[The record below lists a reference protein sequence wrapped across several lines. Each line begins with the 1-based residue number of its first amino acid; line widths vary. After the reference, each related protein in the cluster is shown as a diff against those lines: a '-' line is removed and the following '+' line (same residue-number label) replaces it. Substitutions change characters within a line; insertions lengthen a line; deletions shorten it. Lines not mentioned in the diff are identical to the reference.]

1 MQESYGRA
9 KETHA
14 HTQAL
19 WEKEIRRARK
29 ENFKSQSVV
38 VKLQEEL
45 KTARTVAKNAEADL
59 EQEKERSAKREQEA
73 FAARYQLV
81 GVQEELAQMQ
91 EKIKL
96 VEQERDALRTI
107 AKNEEIARIAA
118 EGRIPLPAL
127 PEDDEFA
134 SPKKSPKA
142 LQLVTI
148 TSSAASEEELEEMK
162 MRLTWERRRA
172 DRALDRIE
180 FLELECRS
188 NCCSSRGSVVE
199 HPEKISAIRIAPTN
213 TVYVPAEGVF
223 RTVSPPLESP
233 RIPSAQQMPPP
244 ASIISREPLH
254 YARTPSCEPPS
265 QAVPPDMNT
274 SLLSLLDPQSRS
286 TTPMESNMPSTFS
299 VPTIS
304 GNYPTNPSPPPHHA
318 HPSSRSSSQ
327 TQPHSPRHHSP
338 SSPEYSEHLEPEAH
352 HSISRT
358 TTTTTTIP
366 LAAPASAPSTSNM
379 STISREQALAQIRE
393 RRGRARSLA
402 NGTTPKKPSVVTAD
416 CRRDIS
422 APVGPGAGA
431 KGVVVRG
438 RSGVRS

>member
-1 MQESYGRA
+1 LCSDTATDDSQENYGRA

-45 KTARTVAKNAEADL
+45 KTARAAAKSAEADF
-59 EQEKERSAKREQEA
+59 EEEKGRSAKREQEA

-81 GVQEELAQMQ
+81 GVQEELAQVQ

-118 EGRIPLPAL
+118 EGRIPLPTL

-134 SPKKSPKA
+134 SPKKSPKT
-142 LQLVTI
+142 LQPVTI

-162 MRLTWERRRA
+162 MRLTWEMRRA
-172 DRALDRIE
+172 DRAQDRID

-188 NCCSSRGSVVE
+188 NCCSSRASPAVE
-199 HPEKISAIRIAPTN
+199 QPAKNSLIRISQMN

-223 RTVSPPLESP
+223 RTVSPPPESP
-233 RIPSAQQMPPP
+233 RVPSAQQMPPP
-244 ASIISREPLH
+244 QSVPARESPH

-265 QAVPPDMNT
+265 QAVAPDMNT
-274 SLLSLLDPQSRS
+274 SLLSLLDPQTRD
-286 TTPMESNMPSTFS
+286 TTPLDSNFPTTFS
-299 VPTIS
+299 IPTIS
-304 GNYPTNPSPPPHHA
+304 ANDIPLNPSPPPAAAH
-318 HPSSRSSSQ
+318 HPSSSQ
-327 TQPHSPRHHSP
+327 ISH
-338 SSPEYSEHLEPEAH
+338 EPYH
-352 HSISRT
+352 TISRT
-358 TTTTTTIP
+358 TTVP
-366 LAAPASAPSTSNM
+366 LAAPADPGPNPSSSGITPTM
-379 STISREQALAQIRE
+379 SREEALAQIRE

-402 NGTTPKKPSVVTAD
+402 NGTTTPKKQTAATAES
-416 CRRDIS
+416 RRDIS
-422 APVGPGAGA
+422 APVSAGAGLKSA
-431 KGVVVRG
+431 AVRG
-438 RSGVRS
+438 RSVVRS